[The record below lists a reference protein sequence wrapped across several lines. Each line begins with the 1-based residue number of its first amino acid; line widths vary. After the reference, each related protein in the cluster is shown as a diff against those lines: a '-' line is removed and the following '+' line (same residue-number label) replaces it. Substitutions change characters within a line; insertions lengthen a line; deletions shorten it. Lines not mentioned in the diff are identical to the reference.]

1 MFRREPVFHAQAA
14 HAGPLRDLA
23 GEPVIGVEVAHDPA
37 AAVQQNGRRRRR
49 GGAGIIETQT
59 PLPGRQGD
67 DALLDMRHRG
77 RAGIEIERQA
87 RIDPAQFRD
96 RRLDW
101 LGVAIIGIV
110 VGFGGGLLR
119 DLLLNVELAPLQ
131 SNWYV
136 AVATGAALL
145 GMWLERVLSKLS
157 RVITALDALTIGLF
171 GAIGTTKALSLGLPP
186 VAAVFVGVL
195 AAVGGSILRDV
206 LLNLPIALMHVGSLY
221 ALAAAGGAFAIALLL
236 EVEVTVFIAA
246 GVGVVLTFAIR
257 ILSVLFGWSLPEQ
270 RAITRLPRLP
280 ALPRRGRR
288 ADEEAVGERGR
299 TVTTSTGVI
308 HLRPTTS
315 AIPVVGATPRVRRR
329 SPIPG
334 ASQRRG

>member
-1 MFRREPVFHAQAA
+1 VRRDGAASIQNEGVSPLFIIPLWADLLAVGVGALQGAMFA
-14 HAGPLRDLA
+14 
-23 GEPVIGVEVAHDPA
+23 
-37 AAVQQNGRRRRR
+37 
-49 GGAGIIETQT
+49 
-59 PLPGRQGD
+59 
-67 DALLDMRHRG
+67 
-77 RAGIEIERQA
+77 
-87 RIDPAQFRD
+87 AQFRD

-101 LGVAIIGIV
+101 LGVAIIGIA

-145 GMWLERVLSKLS
+145 GMLLERVLSKLS
-157 RVITALDALTIGLF
+157 QVITALDALTIGLF
-171 GAIGTTKALSLGLPP
+171 GAIGTTKALAFGLPP

-221 ALAAAGGAFAIALLL
+221 ALAAAGGAIAITGLL
-236 EVEVTVFIAA
+236 EFGVDVFVAA
-246 GVGVVLTFAIR
+246 GFGVALTFAIR

-270 RAITRLPRLP
+270 RAITRLPKLP
-280 ALPRRGRR
+280 PLPVLAGRR
-288 ADEEAVGERGR
+288 SQSARVEAERGR
-299 TVTTSTGVI
+299 VVTTSTGVI
-308 HLRPTTS
+308 HLHATTA
-315 AIPVVGATPRVRRR
+315 AIPVVSDPPHAEPRVRRR

-334 ASQRRG
+334 ASRTRG